1 MNEREILT
9 RFKAGTLGR
18 DDAARLLAE
27 GRQSGPRTPPPARP
41 DALLPRPGTDAVAP
55 PAGSYTTTPG
65 GAPSSDDRT
74 FDDRPLGDR
83 TPADWPRDDRPLGD
97 RTPADRTPANWP
109 LDDRPL
115 GDRTSGD
122 RTPGDR
128 VAVVGIAGR
137 YPFAPDLHAHWEN
150 LRTGRDTS
158 SAVPATRPGL
168 TPAVPGRRG
177 HFLDGVAEF
186 DPEFFG
192 IAPAEGALMDPQ
204 ERLFLEVAWDAL
216 EDAGYTG
223 SRLDALT
230 TPDGESRAVGV
241 FVGAASHD
249 YALLAADAWTADG
262 RVTPVAG
269 HRGLPG
275 RLADSLEL
283 TGPAQAVDTAECS
296 ALTALHLAVGALRRD
311 ECAAA
316 VVGGVDLL
324 LHPSRVRDG
333 AGEGVGAVV
342 LKPLRRALAD
352 GDRVHAVVRD
362 TAGGRTARRRPDA
375 DATRRRTQGAH
386 ETRETTAR
394 RIGSAGAATGIEA
407 LTAAVL
413 QVRHGALLPGA
424 GESTEAPWPRTC
436 DETGRRR
443 PRTATVE
450 VAADGV
456 GVARAVV
463 EEYVEE
469 YAEAY
474 AVPDGGVADGGD
486 AGPFLLSAPTPA
498 HLAATA
504 GRLADWLSAAVD
516 AGDPTPGPLT
526 AGVARALRVGRA
538 AMPCRA
544 ALPASRDV
552 PGLVALLR
560 RFADT
565 GSGGAEAGTA
575 DLRDGRGD
583 PLGLNG
589 LPETRDYLAAL
600 WRAGRTAQLT
610 RLWLNGVDVDWAALE
625 AGSPRTVPVVP
636 PPSARLRRP
645 LWLGADGAPE
655 EPEPNG

>member
-1 MNEREILT
+1 MDEREILT
-9 RFKAGTLGR
+9 RFKAGALGR
-18 DDAARLLAE
+18 DDAARLLTGA
-27 GRQSGPRTPPPARP
+27 RQAGTEAPLPSARP
-41 DALLPRPGTDAVAP
+41 DTALPRARTDAVAP
-55 PAGSYTTTPG
+55 PADPYA
-65 GAPSSDDRT
+65 APSAVPPRDGPAVDDRY
-74 FDDRPLGDR
+74 
-83 TPADWPRDDRPLGD
+83 
-97 RTPADRTPANWP
+97 
-109 LDDRPL
+109 
-115 GDRTSGD
+115 
-122 RTPGDR
+122 
-128 VAVVGIAGR
+128 AVVGIAGR
-137 YPFAPDLHAHWEN
+137 YPLAPDLHAYWDN

-168 TPAVPGRRG
+168 APSAPGRRG

-192 IAPAEGALMDPQ
+192 VAPVEAALTDPQ
-204 ERLFLEVAWDAL
+204 ERLFLEVAWEAL

-230 TPDGESRAVGV
+230 AAGGQARAMGV
-241 FVGAASHD
+241 FVGASSHD
-249 YALLAADAWTADG
+249 YALLAAAAWAADG
-262 RVTPVAG
+262 RTTPSAG
-269 HRGLPG
+269 HWGLPG
-275 RLADSLEL
+275 RLAASLEL

-316 VVGGVDLL
+316 VVGGVELL

-362 TAGGRTARRRPDA
+362 TAGGHTVRRRGRPDA
-375 DATRRRTQGAH
+375 AAPHRTSGAH
-386 ETRETTAR
+386 ESRETTSR
-394 RIGSAGAATGIEA
+394 RIGSAGAVTGIAA

-413 QVRHGALLPGA
+413 QVRHGVLVPGA
-424 GESTEAPWPRTC
+424 GETREVPWPRPC
-436 DETGRRR
+436 DEAGREV

-450 VAADGV
+450 IVADG
-456 GVARAVV
+456 GAVARAVV
-463 EEYVEE
+463 EEYPG
-469 YAEAY
+469 ALPGA
-474 AVPDGGVADGGD
+474 ADTDGDGG
-486 AGPFLLSAPTPA
+486 PLLLSAPTPA

-504 GRLADWLSAAVD
+504 RRLADWLSETAD
-516 AGDPTPGPLT
+516 AGRPAAGPPP

-538 AMPCRA
+538 AMPCRI
-544 ALPASRDV
+544 ALPASDV
-552 PGLVALLR
+552 PGLVAVLR
-560 RFADT
+560 HYADT
-565 GSGGAEAGTA
+565 GGVGDEAGTA
-575 DLRDGRGD
+575 DLRDGGGD
-583 PLGLNG
+583 PLGLND

-600 WRAGRTAQLT
+600 WRAGRTAHLA

-625 AGSPRTVPVVP
+625 AASPWTAPAEPP